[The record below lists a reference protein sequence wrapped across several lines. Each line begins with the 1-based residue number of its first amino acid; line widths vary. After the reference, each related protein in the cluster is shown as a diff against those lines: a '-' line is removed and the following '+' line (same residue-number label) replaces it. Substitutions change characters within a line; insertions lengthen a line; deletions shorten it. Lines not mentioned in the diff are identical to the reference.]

1 MENDRLMLLLV
12 SQDYGKVIYIMLEK
26 LFTNIIIIH
35 LDILI
40 RDIENI
46 LSEHDQRYHDTK
58 LEYT

>member
-1 MENDRLMLLLV
+1 VENDRLMLLLV